1 MQTTINKSELCKRAW
16 KLYRI
21 YGVERVEQIGCARI
35 KEAAKSFGWC
45 LKKAWADMKAMC
57 GRLFDNMRKA
67 VTVTVPSV
75 DVAAHNASMSRAW
88 YDNRPA
94 FSEDRY
100 FVGD

>member
-1 MQTTINKSELCKRAW
+1 MQTTINKSELFKRAW

-45 LKKAWADMKAMC
+45 LKKAWADMKKAC
-57 GRLFDNMRKA
+57 GRTFDNMRKA
-67 VTVTVPSV
+67 ASTKPSA

-94 FSEDRY
+94 FSKDRY